1 MSAQNP
7 VYPNG
12 LAYDNSMY
20 NQLTYGLPG
29 GGIPGAGAP
38 YSQAASNLFSLYNTT
53 ASNPAGGSSAGSYTA
68 GGYGASYGGVPSYG
82 STSTASPGATGFT
95 LNPAPTQ
102 GSGTTFG
109 MVPGAIGAPP
119 SVWQQEQSIPG
130 VGAATSSETSLIN
143 SQLAG
148 QLSPSTTANLEN
160 SAASRGFSLGQGGNT
175 GLTNEILMNTL
186 GLSQEQLQQQGSQNY
201 LNFLTTTGQQQQSPQ
216 LLADIASRNAA
227 MAAAPNPTLA
237 AQEAIALGQ
246 GSGRTTNPGYQTTPT
261 YGTGT
266 TNYYDF
272 GGDTGTPS
280 QTPQISYNQPT
291 TGQFD
296 YLTGGQGPVTSATAA
311 TGQQDAY
318 SQLQNILTGGDFS
331 YLNPAS

>member
-1 MSAQNP
+1 MWFLGMDVGTGGTRAVVVDGEGKP
-7 VYPNG
+7 V
-12 LAYDNSMY
+12 
-20 NQLTYGLPG
+20 
-29 GGIPGAGAP
+29 AGA
-38 YSQAASNLFSLYNTT
+38 
-53 ASNPAGGSSAGSYTA
+53 
-68 GGYGASYGGVPSYG
+68 
-82 STSTASPGATGFT
+82 
-95 LNPAPTQ
+95 
-102 GSGTTFG
+102 
-109 MVPGAIGAPP
+109 
-119 SVWQQEQSIPG
+119 
-130 VGAATSSETSLIN
+130 SSEH
-143 SQLAG
+143 A
-148 QLSPSTTANLEN
+148 AFK
-160 SAASRGFSLGQGGNT
+160 SAHPGWA
-175 GLTNEILMNTL
+175 
-186 GLSQEQLQQQGSQNY
+186 EQD
-201 LNFLTTTGQQQQSPQ
+201 PE
-216 LLADIASRNAA
+216 DWWR
-227 MAAAPNPTLA
+227 A